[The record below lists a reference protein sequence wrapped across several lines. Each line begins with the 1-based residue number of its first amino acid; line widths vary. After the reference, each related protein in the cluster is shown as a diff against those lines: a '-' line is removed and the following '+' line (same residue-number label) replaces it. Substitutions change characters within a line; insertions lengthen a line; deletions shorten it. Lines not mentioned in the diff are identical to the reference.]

1 MTQKQLIELIQQHH
15 PIMGE
20 TEIRLALNR
29 AQDDFCAKTEL
40 IKETYTQSSVA
51 GQRYYTIH
59 AQILKIQ
66 SVDVNDVSIPRLI
79 GKPIIDDDE
88 YDAATGLTAPSV
100 TSNDRY
106 WYTSSGRLGVVEKNV
121 SGVTRDDKVS
131 DYQSISE
138 VKEIRIYAIS
148 QATDFTADLTDV
160 SELPSQFHDALSYKV
175 LAEAYL
181 KGLSA
186 QFNPQASQIFESKY
200 MTLVKDG
207 RKHARSQY
215 IGGASMV
222 TPVDF

>member
-1 MTQKQLIELIQQHH
+1 
-15 PIMGE
+15 MGE

-51 GQRYYTIH
+51 GQRYYLLDS
-59 AQILKIQ
+59 QILKIQ
-66 SVDVNDVSIPRLI
+66 SVDVNDVNIPRLI

-138 VKEIRIYAIS
+138 VKEIRVYAIS
-148 QATDFTADLTDV
+148 QATDFTADLTEV

-175 LAEAYL
+175 LSEAYL
-181 KGLSA
+181 RGVSA
-186 QFNPQASQIFESKY
+186 QFNPQTSQIFELKY
-200 MTLVKDG
+200 MALVKDG
-207 RKHARSQY
+207 KKHARSAY
-215 IGGASMV
+215 IAGATTI